1 MKKLILLLFLSILM
15 LNVMLAQ
22 SFNDPTN
29 TATKL
34 LDHNQGKL
42 TIGGYGQIDF
52 NQKFDN
58 AIRSNGTLDVHRM
71 VLLFGYQFSDRV
83 DFVTELEFEHVKEV
97 FVEQAFI
104 RYKLNEFMALRA
116 GLILI
121 PMGIINE
128 YHEPTT
134 FNGVERPSVAG
145 SIIPTTWREIGAGLS
160 GKFTDIGL
168 KYQAYIVNGL
178 NGYDGNS
185 KISGAGIRSGRQKG
199 AESFISSPN
208 LSFKLDYF
216 GVNHLK
222 LGLAGYFGKTQSTLY
237 NGADKNNNN
246 FMMMA
251 DSTIINLSVIGLDL
265 RYENNGFSFRS
276 ALIYGGL
283 ANTMEYNTFTGS
295 NAGSAMHG
303 FYAEAA
309 YDVFVN
315 FKSTADGLTFFVRY
329 ENLNTQSKVEKS
341 TTKDDKYAVQEII
354 TGVGYKIADGVV
366 LKSDFRFYKNK
377 TENKYSKQFNAGV
390 AVWF

>member
-1 MKKLILLLFLSILM
+1 MKQLILLLFASALSM
-15 LNVMLAQ
+15 NVVLAQ
-22 SFNDPTN
+22 ALNEPTN
-29 TATKL
+29 AATKL
-34 LDHNQGKL
+34 LDQNQGKL

-52 NQKFDN
+52 NQKFDHT
-58 AIRSNGTLDVHRM
+58 IRTNGTLDVHRM
-71 VLLFGYQFSDRV
+71 VLLFGYQFNDRV

-104 RYKLNEFMALRA
+104 RYKLNDFMALRA

-134 FNGVERPSVAG
+134 FNGVERPSIAN

-168 KYQAYIVNGL
+168 KYQIYLVNGL
-178 NGYDGNS
+178 NGYDGNG
-185 KISGAGIRSGRQKG
+185 KISGAGIREGRQKG
-199 AESFISSPN
+199 AESYISSPN

-216 GVNHLK
+216 GVSNLK

-237 NGADKNNNN
+237 NGIDKTNNHL
-246 FMMMA
+246 MMMA
-251 DSTIINLSVIGLDL
+251 DSSVINLSMIGLDL
-265 RYENNGFSFRS
+265 RYENSGFSFRS
-276 ALIYGGL
+276 ALIFGGL
-283 ANTMEYNTFTGS
+283 GNTIEYNAFTGS
-295 NAGSAMHG
+295 NAGSAMFG

-309 YDVFVN
+309 YDILAAS
-315 FKSTADGLTFFVRY
+315 KSNPNGLTFFVRY
-329 ENLNTQSKVEKS
+329 ENLNTQSKVEKN
-341 TTKDDKYAVQEII
+341 TLKDDKFAVKEII
-354 TGVGYKIADGVV
+354 TGVGYRIADGVV